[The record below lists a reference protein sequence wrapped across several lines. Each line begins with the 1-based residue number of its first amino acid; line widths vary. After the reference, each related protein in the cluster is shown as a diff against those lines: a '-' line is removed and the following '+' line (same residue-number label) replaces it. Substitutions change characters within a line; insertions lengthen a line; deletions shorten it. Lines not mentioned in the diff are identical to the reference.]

1 MTLWNN
7 NKAVKATGGVCVTEW
22 KAARVEIDSRRVQ
35 EGDLFVAIK
44 GERMDGHDFVE
55 QAFAAGASAAM
66 VSQPM
71 GGPVL
76 LVEDTLKGLEKLATY
91 ARAQSHAKIVGVTG
105 SVGKTSTKE
114 MLRMALAGHGSVYA
128 TTGNF
133 NNHIGTPLNL
143 ANLHPDTEYAV
154 FEMGMNHAGEI
165 ASLTQMV
172 KPHVAVISNVESVHL
187 EFFENEEGIADAK
200 AEIFQGVPR
209 GGAAVLNCDN
219 RHYDRLRAAAKEHGI
234 SQVVACGEAGA
245 ANSRLLKYR
254 PLPTGCEIKANVY
267 GHTVDYKLSVIG
279 RHWVM
284 TSLLT
289 LGVAYTLGLDVQET
303 ALSLEH
309 FSEPEG
315 RGRIARLPLKHGS
328 MTLIDDSYNASP
340 VSTRA
345 AIAKLADTWRAS
357 DGIGRKIVVLG
368 DMLELG
374 ETAPQLHAALADDI
388 QKAGVDMVFTAGALM
403 RHLHDALPAGAKSAH
418 VAQADELFEMLLASV
433 QPDDIVLI
441 KGSHGSK
448 MYELAARFIQSLKEM
463 K

>member
-1 MTLWNN
+1 MTLWTNK
-7 NKAVKATGGVCVTEW
+7 KAVEATGGVCVTDW
-22 KAARVEIDSRRVQ
+22 QAARVEIDSRRIQ
-35 EGDLFVAIK
+35 KGDLFVAIK
-44 GERMDGHDFVE
+44 GERMDGHAFVE
-55 QAFAAGASAAM
+55 QALEAGASAAM

-76 LVEDTLKGLEKLATY
+76 LVEDTLKGLEKLAHY
-91 ARAQSHAKIVGVTG
+91 ARAKSHAKIVGVTG

-114 MLRMALAGHGSVYA
+114 MLRMALSGHGSVYA

-143 ANLHPDTEYAV
+143 ANLYADTEYAV

-172 KPHVAVISNVESVHL
+172 KPHVAVITNVESVHL
-187 EFFENEEGIADAK
+187 EFFANEEGIADAK
-200 AEIFQGVPR
+200 AEIFQGVAR

-219 RHYDRLRAAAKEHGI
+219 VHYDRLRAAAKEHGI
-234 SQVVACGEAGA
+234 SQIVACGEAGI

-254 PLPTGCEIKANVY
+254 PLSTGCEIKANVY

-279 RHWVM
+279 RHWAM

-315 RGRIARLPLKHGS
+315 RGRIVKLPLKSGTL
-328 MTLIDDSYNASP
+328 TLIDDSYNASP

-357 DGIGRKIVVLG
+357 DGIGRRIAVLG

-374 ETAPQLHAALADDI
+374 QTAPQLHASLADDLA
-388 QKAGVDMVFTAGALM
+388 KAGVDMVFTAGPLM
-403 RHLHDALPAGAKSAH
+403 RHLHDALPTGGNAVH
-418 VAQADELFEMLLASV
+418 VAKAEELAEVLLASV
-433 QPDDIVLI
+433 QPNDIVLI

-448 MYELAARFIQSLKEM
+448 MYELAAHFIQSLKEI